1 MKWLS
6 MQLILKER
14 MRLNIFGMIDRNNRY
29 DGFSTTENIT
39 VDKVV
44 DFLDRLSFR
53 IKKNTFVVL
62 DTLGYTDASLWQSSE
77 QSGTRI
83 VSFLP
88 ASILAT
94 SEHSRN
100 PLAHTQR

>member
-1 MKWLS
+1 

-62 DTLGYTDASLWQSSE
+62 DNARVHRCKLMAELRAIWDEDCFFSSCFH
-77 QSGTRI
+77 TRHI
-83 VSFLP
+83 W
-88 ASILAT
+88 T
-94 SEHSRN
+94 
-100 PLAHTQR
+100 

>member
-1 MKWLS
+1 MS
-6 MQLILKER
+6 LKEKQR
-14 MRLNIFGMIDRNNRY
+14 MTQFTLRPLIDRNNRY

-62 DTLGYTDASLWQSSE
+62 DNARVHRCKLMAELRAIWDEDCFFSSCFH
-77 QSGTRI
+77 TRHI
-83 VSFLP
+83 
-88 ASILAT
+88 
-94 SEHSRN
+94 
-100 PLAHTQR
+100 